1 MELVTTAHGPVRRG
15 RLTLAPPEPGR
26 RAPRRRP
33 PLRGRARLDPV
44 RAGLAVLLLISLGLR
59 LWGIRQG
66 LPFSYNADEAE
77 HFLPKAVQFLG
88 GDWNPHYF
96 LNPPAYSYL
105 LAIVFELW
113 FGSVDAVTRAYTLD
127 PSALFIIARA
137 VAAVLGTLAV
147 WLLYGAGVRLLAER
161 AAALLA
167 AAIFGLAFL
176 PVFYSHLAL
185 NDVPTLFGVCLG
197 LYGAAGV
204 WRDGNAG
211 SYLLGGVGVG
221 LAAATKYTGGW
232 VVVVLLSAAAASAT
246 RRTGPRE
253 ALRAL
258 RWSAAALVVALAAF
272 SLANPYWFLDFR
284 GFIAGVSEQAA
295 AAAGSAK
302 LGSAQHSGILY
313 YLWAF
318 GWGFG
323 LGPALAALAGVAL
336 LLRRRR
342 WWLLVCLVPGQ
353 IAFILFM
360 GLQARFFGRWLMPVF
375 PTVALLSGY
384 AGVELIRWARGLRR
398 PVPPVFAAVAVTAGL
413 LGQSLISVLHNDLV
427 LSRPYTTNLARAWM
441 IAHIPAGENVYI
453 EPVIPGNWTATP
465 GVANAFEPDGARW
478 YRYPTQLSDL
488 GPDGRPLPA
497 GRERYVTLDD
507 YETTLSPDLI
517 GRLERNA
524 FCWVVSG
531 SLQSGRAFVAPG
543 ETPGAVAY
551 YRELARVGRLVYR
564 VSPYRP
570 GADPVP
576 FNFDWAID
584 YEPAQYRLPGPVI
597 SIYHL
602 SGGACRG

>member
-1 MELVTTAHGPVRRG
+1 MSTAHEPVRRG
-15 RLTLAPPEPGR
+15 RLTVAPPGPGR
-26 RAPRRRP
+26 RP
-33 PLRGRARLDPV
+33 PGRGRFARRTRRLDPV
-44 RAGLAVLLLISLGLR
+44 HVGLAVLLVLTLGLR

-113 FGSVDAVTRAYTLD
+113 FGSADAVTRAYTLD
-127 PSALFIIARA
+127 PSALFLIARV
-137 VAAVLGTLAV
+137 VAAILGTLAV
-147 WLLYGAGVRLLAER
+147 WLLYGAGVRLLVHR

-167 AAIFGLAFL
+167 AAIFGCAFL

-204 WRDGNAG
+204 WQAG
-211 SYLLGGVGVG
+211 RGVDYLVAGVGVG

-232 VVVVLLSAAAASAT
+232 VVVVLVVAATASAT
-246 RRTGPRE
+246 RRPGPRE
-253 ALRAL
+253 GVRTLV
-258 RWSAAALVVALAAF
+258 WSAAALLTALAAF
-272 SLANPYWFLDFR
+272 SLANPYWFLDFS
-284 GFIAGVSEQAA
+284 GFTAGVAAQAA
-295 AAAGSAK
+295 AAAGSPK
-302 LGSAQHSGILY
+302 LGSGQQTGILY
-313 YLWAF
+313 YLWTF
-318 GWGFG
+318 SWGFG

-342 WWLLVCLVPGQ
+342 WWLLACLVPGQ
-353 IAFILFM
+353 IAFIVFM
-360 GLQARFFGRWLMPVF
+360 GLQARFFGRWLMPIF
-375 PTVALLSGY
+375 PTVALLAGY
-384 AGVELIRWARGLRR
+384 AGVELIRWSGRLPR
-398 PVPPVFAAVAVTAGL
+398 PLPPIFAAASVTVAL
-413 LGQSLISVLHNDLV
+413 LGQSLTSVLHSDRV

-453 EPVIPGNWTATP
+453 EPVIPGNWSSTP

-478 YRYPTQLSDL
+478 YQYPTQISNL
-488 GPDGRPLPA
+488 GANGRPLPA
-497 GRERYVTLDD
+497 GRERYVTLDE
-507 YETTLSPDLI
+507 YETTLYPGLI
-517 GRLERNA
+517 ARLEANA

-531 SLQSGRAFVAPG
+531 TLQSGRAFVAPD
-543 ETPGAVAY
+543 EAPGAVAY
-551 YRELARVGRLVYR
+551 YRRLAHVGRLVYR
-564 VSPYRP
+564 VSPYRS
-570 GADPVP
+570 GANPVP

-584 YEPAQYRLPGPVI
+584 YEPPQYRLPGPVI

-602 SGGACRG
+602 SGGACRE